1 MPLKPKPGSGFTVI
15 EFAFI
20 FGALLI
26 MIVLNILRFDQA
38 NRKSAVAQAKRN
50 LKTICELQKSYFE
63 TNGRYGELADLN
75 FKYPG
80 PTHSFEYFISL
91 AEENTYFLATAKE
104 KDGCDPL
111 NNNQPGDQIM
121 TIDPNGYLGL

>member
-1 MPLKPKPGSGFTVI
+1 MPLKEKTTGFTII
-15 EFAFI
+15 EFVFI
-20 FGALLI
+20 FITLAVI
-26 MIVLNILRFDQA
+26 IIFTAFRYDHASQ
-38 NRKSAVAQAKRN
+38 RSEVAQAKKN
-50 LKTICELQKSYFE
+50 LKRICNLQKGYFE
-63 TNGRYGELADLN
+63 KNGRYGELADISFN
-75 FKYPG
+75 YPG

-111 NNNQPGDQIM
+111 DNNQPGDQIM